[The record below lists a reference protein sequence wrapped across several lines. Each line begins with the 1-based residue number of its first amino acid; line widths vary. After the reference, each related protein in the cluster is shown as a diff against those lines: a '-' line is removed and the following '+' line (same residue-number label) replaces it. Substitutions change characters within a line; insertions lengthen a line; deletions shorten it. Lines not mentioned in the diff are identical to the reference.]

1 MYSLYNEEYEFPER
15 MVALLFVTGFMS
27 AALTAPFVGAWADQ
41 QYEDYSITHS
51 SPLLTDFCYH
61 LADAGAFAWRSA

>member
-27 AALTAPFVGAWADQ
+27 AALTAPLVGAWADQ
-41 QYEDYSITHS
+41 QYEHDPTARS
-51 SPLLTDFCYH
+51 SPRLTNF
-61 LADAGAFAWRSA
+61 LTTADAGASAWRFV